1 MPPMQSPSRKG
12 PMLKSRMSHA
22 RAGALVLAA
31 ILLPLASSAQ
41 EGPQGWWWNMWK
53 GDKSTPWELK
63 NMSPEQRQRLV
74 RHSVFMNKEVSK
86 DYLDATNDVGYTT
99 KAILAGGDLYA
110 ANCAKCHGDTGLGNG
125 EMAGDLAPSP
135 ALLAYLMDQPI
146 AVDPYLLWSISE
158 GGFQFGTKM
167 PAFKD
172 VLTKQQIWQIV
183 AYLRAGFPEVGS
195 VAGGTESSQPKSGT
209 PSEDEAGPAAGTSE
223 SAAPPQAKPDE

>member
-1 MPPMQSPSRKG
+1 
-12 PMLKSRMSHA
+12 MLKSRMSHA
-22 RAGALVLAA
+22 RVLILAA
-31 ILLPLASSAQ
+31 FLLPLATSALGQ
-41 EGPQGWWWNMWK
+41 EGQSGWWWNMWK

-99 KAILAGGDLYA
+99 RAILAGGDLYA

-158 GGFQFGTKM
+158 GGVQFGTKM

-172 VLTKQQIWQIV
+172 VLSKQQIWQIV

-195 VAGGTESSQPKSGT
+195 AAGAGAGESAQPKSG
-209 PSEDEAGPAAGTSE
+209 EPAAP
-223 SAAPPQAKPDE
+223 PPQAKPNE